1 MNRYVIY
8 GTGNI
13 GTMIARMLRKIN
25 VDFALTDSNPNLWE
39 KIVEGERVIPSVELL
54 KHLNNCTLVICV
66 NEIQEK
72 AFICY
77 MSRYTRTIG
86 WKELIDDLVNCYEEK
101 GILYN
106 TNYNE
111 NFKKWWFGLRS
122 EIEFWEDSYA
132 VPNARKHDRYQQ
144 LIDNVNFEDE
154 FLNTDFLH
162 TGAKVVDV
170 GSGIVS
176 RYGNKWK
183 NGTVELIAVDPLA
196 FWYNEFNHKY
206 NEHFLKKDIKFG
218 LFEEL
223 AYTFENKSIDLII
236 ISNALDHCIDPYLCI
251 LQSMKILKIGGKL
264 YIKSLRRESCN
275 EKCLGLHQWNIDI
288 NKKDDFVIWNAD
300 AFVNVT
306 KAMRGICDFTISKYD
321 ADERGLSG
329 NWGFITIEM
338 EKKKEMFDIEEKNNE
353 LTSICREVFG
363 RIVNNGQYKDDSV
376 WKYEYEK
383 NIKKIL

>member
-1 MNRYVIY
+1 M
-8 GTGNI
+8 
-13 GTMIARMLRKIN
+13 
-25 VDFALTDSNPNLWE
+25 
-39 KIVEGERVIPSVELL
+39 
-54 KHLNNCTLVICV
+54 
-66 NEIQEK
+66 
-72 AFICY
+72 
-77 MSRYTRTIG
+77 
-86 WKELIDDLVNCYEEK
+86 
-101 GILYN
+101 
-106 TNYNE
+106 
-111 NFKKWWFGLRS
+111 
-122 EIEFWEDSYA
+122 
-132 VPNARKHDRYQQ
+132 
-144 LIDNVNFEDE
+144 
-154 FLNTDFLH
+154 
-162 TGAKVVDV
+162 
-170 GSGIVS
+170 
-176 RYGNKWK
+176 
-183 NGTVELIAVDPLA
+183 
-196 FWYNEFNHKY
+196 
-206 NEHFLKKDIKFG
+206 
-218 LFEEL
+218 
-223 AYTFENKSIDLII
+223 II

-251 LQSMKILKIGGKL
+251 LQAMKILKIGGKL